1 MKRNKDWTDVMRSK
15 LREAEVQPS
24 GQMWARLERELGAAP
39 RDLASAE
46 RQPTGRDTRRIA
58 LPLRRWSK
66 PVAAAAALVLMLG
79 GVWWLHDRFAEVG
92 ETLPAVA
99 SETPGEAVA
108 RRISADEQERGG
120 KPDEALAAERRL
132 ADAGAV
138 KGSAE
143 RGVRSHAAVE
153 EHRSEA
159 VGTAGA
165 AASGPELSEVVRRR
179 VADLGVLAQAETDA
193 YPLFAGRPETAEPV
207 RLPAL
212 APGRIPGEQGSAN
225 TGRSRREERHKEPA
239 LLPEEQLLLADASAA
254 AGERRRR
261 SSIGAFAS
269 GGTGAQSEVGRSTY
283 NTAYAD
289 LLAPVGNDV
298 VFGHR
303 FEYPECSFRHR
314 QTLSFGLSFRY
325 EFAHGLSLG
334 TGLDYTLLR
343 SDVKLRFSSEDV
355 GQTLHFIGIPLRLD
369 WSFFRR
375 SGFLIY
381 IGAGAK
387 ADKCVS
393 ARFGSTSVDEPGVQW
408 SVNGAVGAQ
417 YNLGHS
423 VGLYFEP
430 DVSYYFNG
438 TKLRTARTD
447 SPLDFTLRMGVR
459 FSF

>member
-46 RQPTGRDTRRIA
+46 RQPTGRGTRRIA

-79 GVWWLHDRFAEVG
+79 GGWWLHDRFAEVG

-99 SETPGEAVA
+99 SEAPGEAVA
-108 RRISADEQERGG
+108 RRISADERERGG

-132 ADAGAV
+132 ADAGAEKTAGMAV
-138 KGSAE
+138 G
-143 RGVRSHAAVE
+143 RSHAAVE

-159 VGTAGA
+159 VGTAGT

-179 VADLGVLAQAETDA
+179 VADLGVLAQAEAGA

-212 APGRIPGEQGSAN
+212 APGRFRGERETADA
-225 TGRSRREERHKEPA
+225 GRSRREERHKEPA

-375 SGFLIY
+375 GGFSIY

-447 SPLDFTLRMGVR
+447 SPFDFTLRMGVR

>member
-79 GVWWLHDRFAEVG
+79 GVWWLHDRFVEVG

-143 RGVRSHAAVE
+143 RGVRLHVAVE

-239 LLPEEQLLLADASAA
+239 LLPEEQQLLAYASAA

-375 SGFLIY
+375 SGFSIY